1 MEKIG
6 EFLRQYWMFV
16 VVGVIGVGI
25 VGYGLWG
32 AMRGEQASVEIVK
45 GGGDFTPEEI
55 TSLSPEAAK
64 LSGEKFGNQ
73 VTVDVAGAVEKPG
86 VYKMP
91 SGSRIGDAL
100 VSAGGLS
107 AEADREWVAKT
118 LNLAEEVKDGGKVYI
133 PSRDENNNQAPNSN
147 NQTSS
152 NVQNSKLIN
161 INTASVGELDSLPEI
176 GEARAKAII
185 ANRPYGSSAELVSK
199 AKIPASVY
207 AKIKDLVSIY

>member
-6 EFLRQYWMFV
+6 EFLKQYWMFV

-107 AEADREWVAKT
+107 AQADREWVART
-118 LNLAEEVKDGGKVYI
+118 LNLAEPVKDGGKVYI
-133 PSRDENNNQAPNSN
+133 PEKSQIINSQMAN
-147 NQTSS
+147 GEQGKSTN
-152 NVQNSKLIN
+152 LIN

>member
-1 MEKIG
+1 
-6 EFLRQYWMFV
+6 
-16 VVGVIGVGI
+16 
-25 VGYGLWG
+25 
-32 AMRGEQASVEIVK
+32 MRGEQVSVEIVK

-55 TSLSPEAAK
+55 TSLSPEAAR

-100 VSAGGLS
+100 VGAGGLS
-107 AEADREWVAKT
+107 AQADREWVAKT

-133 PSRDENNNQAPNSN
+133 PEKSQIINSQMAN
-147 NQTSS
+147 GEQGKSTN
-152 NVQNSKLIN
+152 LIN

>member
-45 GGGDFTPEEI
+45 SNSQITNSQILKSGDNMQI
-55 TSLSPEAAK
+55 
-64 LSGEKFGNQ
+64 
-73 VTVDVAGAVEKPG
+73 VVDVAGAVEKPG

-176 GEARAKAII
+176 GEARVKAII

>member
-6 EFLRQYWMFV
+6 EFLKQYWMFV

-118 LNLAEEVKDGGKVYI
+118 LNLAEPVKDGGKIYI
-133 PSRDENNNQAPNSN
+133 PEKSQIINSQMAN
-147 NQTSS
+147 GEQGKSTN
-152 NVQNSKLIN
+152 LIN

>member
-86 VYKMP
+86 VYKLP

-107 AEADREWVAKT
+107 AQADREWVART
-118 LNLAEEVKDGGKVYI
+118 LNLAEPVKDGGKVYI
-133 PSRDENNNQAPNSN
+133 PEKSQIINSQMAN
-147 NQTSS
+147 GEQ
-152 NVQNSKLIN
+152 SKSTNLIN

-207 AKIKDLVSIY
+207 ENIKDQISIY

>member
-55 TSLSPEAAK
+55 TSLLPEAAK

-107 AEADREWVAKT
+107 AQADREWVART
-118 LNLAEEVKDGGKVYI
+118 LNLAEPVKDGGKVYI
-133 PSRDENNNQAPNSN
+133 PEKSQIINSQMAN
-147 NQTSS
+147 GEQ
-152 NVQNSKLIN
+152 SKSKNLIN

>member
-1 MEKIG
+1 
-6 EFLRQYWMFV
+6 MFV

-86 VYKMP
+86 VYKLP

-133 PSRDENNNQAPNSN
+133 PEKSQIINSQMAN
-147 NQTSS
+147 GEQGKSTN
-152 NVQNSKLIN
+152 LIN

>member
-1 MEKIG
+1 
-6 EFLRQYWMFV
+6 MFV

-107 AEADREWVAKT
+107 AQADREWVART
-118 LNLAEEVKDGGKVYI
+118 LNLAEPVKDGGKVYI
-133 PSRDENNNQAPNSN
+133 PEKSQIINSQMAN
-147 NQTSS
+147 GEQGKSTN
-152 NVQNSKLIN
+152 LIN

>member
-6 EFLRQYWMFV
+6 EFLKQYWMFV

-86 VYKMP
+86 VYKLP

-133 PSRDENNNQAPNSN
+133 PEKSQIINSQMAN
-147 NQTSS
+147 GEQGKSTN
-152 NVQNSKLIN
+152 LIN

>member
-6 EFLRQYWMFV
+6 EFLKQYWMFV

-45 GGGDFTPEEI
+45 SNSQITNSQILKSGDNMQI
-55 TSLSPEAAK
+55 
-64 LSGEKFGNQ
+64 
-73 VTVDVAGAVEKPG
+73 VVDVAGAVEKPG